1 MVENEKIT
9 SLLKGMLLR
18 NETFVVNCGYH
29 AEIQLRNPDMGS
41 DSQKEP

>member
-18 NETFVVNCGYH
+18 NETFVANCGYH

>member
-18 NETFVVNCGYH
+18 NETFIANCGYH
-29 AEIQLRNPDMGS
+29 AHLKVRNPDIGS
-41 DSQKEP
+41 DSQKDP